1 MALAQTAYE
10 GNDAVLMAKVI
21 ALAAQISDFEKE
33 EVMSRSLRG
42 AIGAKSVD
50 VLNYLIPQG
59 ADVKKLRAIDVSCGG
74 QTSKEVLEILLAHGW
89 DSTYRILLRDW
100 IFVLGLEIQMQLEAR
115 QGNIA
120 GTKLLLS

>member
-1 MALAQTAYE
+1 MPRSLTHKYDGLAQTAYE
-10 GNDAVLMAKVI
+10 ADDTVLMAKVI

-50 VLNYLIPQG
+50 VLNYLIAQG
-59 ADVKKLRAIDVSCGG
+59 ADVKKLSATDVFGGG

-89 DSTYRILLRDW
+89 DSMYRNLLRD
-100 IFVLGLEIQMQLEAR
+100 
-115 QGNIA
+115 
-120 GTKLLLS
+120 